1 MAERGNKPKPV
12 RVVFLGGLG
21 EIGRNCACIE
31 VDGRIVIL
39 DCGIMFPDPDMPG
52 IDLVLPEF
60 TYLHD
65 RKDRVDGIVL
75 THGHEDHTGGL
86 AYLLREVHAPIYG
99 SELTVG
105 LARHRVDEAGLAGNT
120 KFISVA
126 DGERLKIG
134 ACDVEFIPVTHSVPE
149 AMAIAF
155 HTPQGVILHSG
166 DFKLDLQPV
175 DGRRTDMS
183 RMGELARTEG
193 IRLLLSDSTNAEEP
207 GFTESESTVG
217 VTLRR
222 VFAAHA
228 GKRIVVA
235 CFASH
240 MHRVQQII
248 DAAVANGRKVATL
261 GRSMGKNVELG
272 ARLGIISI
280 PDGVQID
287 IEAVDS
293 VPPGEVCVISTGS
306 QGEPMSALSLMAT
319 GQNKWLRIGEDDV
332 VVISAHPIPGN
343 EWSVGQ
349 VIDDLHRRGAEV
361 VHSGAE
367 AVHVSG
373 HARQGELRTLISV
386 TEPECFVPVH
396 GEFRHMVHHARL
408 ALSMGLDPAKV
419 LLCEDGDVIQLD
431 AKGISRDGKV
441 PGGYV
446 YVDGTV
452 GDLEHGV
459 LRDRKKLA
467 EEGVVMAV
475 VTVDR
480 QQSKLSCPPVIETRG
495 WVYAPEAEELL
506 EEASEVVAAAVT
518 QALRDGA
525 HDIEVLSRHTRKA
538 LGKFV
543 GDRTKRRPMIV
554 PVVLM
559 V

>member
-1 MAERGNKPKPV
+1 LPNTHKPKPV
-12 RVVFLGGLG
+12 RIVFLGGLG

-31 VDGRIVIL
+31 VEGRIVVL
-39 DCGIMFPDPDMPG
+39 DCGVMFPDPDMPG

-60 TYLHD
+60 TYLQE
-65 RKDRVDGIVL
+65 RADRVDGIVL

-86 AYLLREVHAPIYG
+86 AYLLRDLHAPIYG

-105 LARHRVDEAGLAGNT
+105 LARHRIEEAGVAENT
-120 KFISVA
+120 RFVPVA
-126 DGERLKIG
+126 DGETIRIG
-134 ACDVEFIPVTHSVPE
+134 GCDVEFIPVTHSVPE
-149 AMAIAF
+149 SMALAF

-175 DGRRTDMS
+175 DGRRTDLP
-183 RMGELARTEG
+183 RMGELARAEG

-207 GFTESESTVG
+207 GFTESESSVG

-222 VFAAHA
+222 VFAAQS
-228 GKRIVVA
+228 GKRLVVA

-240 MHRVQQII
+240 MHRIQQVI
-248 DAAVANGRKVATL
+248 DAAVANGRRVATL

-272 ARLGIISI
+272 MRLGIISI
-280 PDGVQID
+280 PDGVLID
-287 IEAVDS
+287 IEDVDS

-319 GQNKWLRIGEDDV
+319 GENKWLHIGDDDV

-349 VIDDLHRRGAEV
+349 VIDDLYRRGAEV

-373 HARQGELRTLISV
+373 HARQGELQTLLAV
-386 TEPECFVPVH
+386 TRPECFVPVH

-408 ALSMGLDPAKV
+408 ALSMGIDPAKV
-419 LLCEDGDVIQLD
+419 LLCEDGDAIVLD
-431 AKGISRDGKV
+431 GKGIARDGRV
-441 PGGYV
+441 PAGFV

-452 GDLEHGV
+452 GDIEHGV
-459 LRDRKKLA
+459 LRDRQKLA
-467 EEGVVMAV
+467 EEGVVMVV

-480 QQSKLSCPPVIETRG
+480 QRSTLSCAPVIETRG

-518 QALRDGA
+518 QALQDGA
-525 HDIEVLSRHTRKA
+525 HDIEALSRHTRRA
-538 LGKFV
+538 LGRFV
-543 GDRTKRRPMIV
+543 GERTRRRPMIV